1 MSSDCGDALG
11 LNQEMREAS
20 IAPVFSSVSVEGNIC
35 CGIGWERYSNLKKLL
50 KITCFVKRFAQNL
63 KEVVGGGELL
73 EEDLTAAE
81 LNEVLLLQRNI
92 LKS

>member
-35 CGIGWERYSNLKKLL
+35 CGIGWERYSNLKKLW
-50 KITCFVKRFAQNL
+50 KITCFVKRFVQNL
-63 KEVVGGGELL
+63 KEVVGGGECL

-81 LNEVLLLQRNI
+81 LNEAK
-92 LKS
+92 LKFCC